1 MKKYVFT
8 FIAAIILTVTFYA
21 LYNYNLNKEVQ
32 IQSILVLKKDSV
44 INTKGFVIKGVS
56 GNQYKIVHSRDS
68 VTIKDFKN
76 IASFNDTLV
85 YAKYL
90 DLENTTVFKK
100 LSPNYLFQNYETLI
114 YKGALKAPDFSSNP
128 EAKMFKTRI
137 VDGCKDGINFAGKYT
152 LIYWGC
158 GTACQYGVIVDRENG
173 FIYSGFTSSLGAVF
187 NANSKMIIFNSE
199 LEKNDNKMIR
209 LEYRVKVKIQVWE
222 KNSFIAL

>member
-1 MKKYVFT
+1 MKKYIFT
-8 FIAAIILTVTFYA
+8 LITAVVLIVVFYA
-21 LYNYNLNKEVQ
+21 LYNNYINKEAQ

-56 GNQYKIVHSRDS
+56 GNQFKIVHSRDT

-76 IASFNDTLV
+76 LASFNDTII

-100 LSPNYLFQNYETLI
+100 LSPNYLFQNYEVPI
-114 YKGALKAPDFSSNP
+114 YKGVLKAPDFSSNP

-137 VDGCKDGINFAGKYT
+137 IEGCKDGINFAGKFT

-158 GTACQYGVIVDRENG
+158 GTACQYGVVVNRENG
-173 FIYSGFTSSLGAVF
+173 FIYNGFTSSLGALF
-187 NANSKMIIFNSE
+187 NVNSKMIIFNSE
-199 LEKNDNKMIR
+199 LEKTDEKMIR
-209 LEYRVKVKIQVWE
+209 LEYQAKVKIKVWE
-222 KNSFIAL
+222 KNSFINL